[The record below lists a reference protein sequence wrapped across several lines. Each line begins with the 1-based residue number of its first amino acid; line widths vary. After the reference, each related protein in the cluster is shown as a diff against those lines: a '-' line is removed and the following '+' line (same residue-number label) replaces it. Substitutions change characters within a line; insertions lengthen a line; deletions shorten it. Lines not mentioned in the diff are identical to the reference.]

1 MTYAAQTRA
10 FVLCSSRSVTS
21 RQSLQG
27 STAFPVLAILSIT
40 SSCVTVPLT
49 ITFCVSRFTSK
60 DSTPEER
67 RGTRARVGTKMRSSV
82 GRSDGTSR
90 KSADDRARGE
100 GRAGGVARRGVAAP
114 PAAPTRRRSSRGGVD
129 VERFG
134 SRGNQRERR
143 DRTFH
148 LRQDALHRAG
158 ASGAHHRHLQNDR
171 VAHGRVGSVR
181 QGQGVPGAGRDV
193 RRKCARTNSTRPESA
208 CQSKSQ
214 TERARTCLGACRS
227 RDPLPAKNFERFPSS
242 G

>member
-114 PAAPTRRRSSRGGVD
+114 PGRPSPRRGERGWCGASRGRRAAGRADPTPLVPGRRRRGAVRLAGKSAGETRSHLPSSSGRAPPRRSIRRTSSPPSKRSGRSWPR
-129 VERFG
+129 RFG
-134 SRGNQRERR
+134 EAGSGGARCGSRCAAK
-143 DRTFH
+143 T
-148 LRQDALHRAG
+148 RADE
-158 ASGAHHRHLQNDR
+158 L
-171 VAHGRVGSVR
+171 
-181 QGQGVPGAGRDV
+181 
-193 RRKCARTNSTRPESA
+193 NST
-208 CQSKSQ
+208 
-214 TERARTCLGACRS
+214 
-227 RDPLPAKNFERFPSS
+227 
-242 G
+242 